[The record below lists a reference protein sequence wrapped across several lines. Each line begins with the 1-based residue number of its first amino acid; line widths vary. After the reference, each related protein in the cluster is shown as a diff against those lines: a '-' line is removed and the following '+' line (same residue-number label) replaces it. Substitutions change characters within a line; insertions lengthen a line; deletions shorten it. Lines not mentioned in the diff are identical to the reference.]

1 MSYGRFADIT
11 QLGEG
16 SSGILYKAF
25 DPPLERHVALKVLR
39 EEHLK
44 NEEFVRRFLKE
55 GKVIARLSHPN
66 IVTVYE
72 VQLERE
78 PIYIVM
84 ELLEGRSLD
93 KVVREET
100 LPLRQIV
107 GIGIDV
113 AKALGYA
120 HSKGIVH
127 RDIKPSNIILS
138 PHGEVKLTDFGIAQV
153 ADTSA
158 AEKTQL
164 GVVMGTPLYMSPE
177 QISSR
182 PLDGRSDLYS
192 LGAVLYELITG
203 HCPFKADNLATLFR
217 SIAEEMPAIPERS
230 DDSLKPEQVAAFY
243 QIIMR
248 CLNKNPDERFQTG
261 KELADDLINCVR
273 ETEIVETKVIQKS
286 RPVGLWL
293 TLAALLVG
301 ISLVGLYVFWPVPKQ
316 QISIGSDPGGARVF
330 IDGNFEGETPLQLK
344 LPIGKHEVR
353 LNLANHYEWEAQID
367 LDKSS
372 PEDLSVPLLPMED
385 NLK

>member
-1 MSYGRFADIT
+1 MSFGRFEEIT

-25 DPPLERHVALKVLR
+25 DPPLERMVALKVLR

-72 VQLERE
+72 VQLEQE

-93 KVVREET
+93 KVIREET
-100 LPLRQIV
+100 LSLRQIV

-177 QISSR
+177 QISSQ

-192 LGAVLYELITG
+192 LGAVLYELTTG

-217 SIAEEMPAIPERS
+217 SIAEETPIVPDRS
-230 DDSLKPEQVAAFY
+230 DDSLKPENIAAFQ

-248 CLNKNPDERFQTG
+248 CMNKNPAERFQDG
-261 KELADDLINCVR
+261 KELADALIGCVR
-273 ETEIVETKVIQKS
+273 ETETIETTIVQKS
-286 RPVGLWL
+286 KPVGLWL
-293 TLAALLVG
+293 TLATLLVG
-301 ISLVGLYVFWPVPKQ
+301 IALVCLYVFWPVPKQ
-316 QISIGSDPGGARVF
+316 VINIGSEPGGARVF

-367 LDKSS
+367 LGKSN
-372 PEDLSVPLLPMED
+372 PEDLAVPLLPMED
-385 NLK
+385 NLQ